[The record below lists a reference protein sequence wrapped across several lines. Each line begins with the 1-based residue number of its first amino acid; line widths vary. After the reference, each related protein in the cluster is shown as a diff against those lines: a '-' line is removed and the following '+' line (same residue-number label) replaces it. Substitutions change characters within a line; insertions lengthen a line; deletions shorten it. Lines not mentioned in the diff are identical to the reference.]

1 MLILPLHK
9 PLTLATFPCVTA
21 VLVLINVMVYFGWQ
35 VPDEERVKAAQAW
48 YVESGLGAQEAPAY
62 RKHLIDTG
70 QARALQA
77 FEAMSPREQ
86 PVFLSM
92 STQTDVAFQ
101 QALQHGSLFASEAER
116 EAWSPLHQQYRS
128 QLDQV
133 FTLRHLLRSS
143 EWSLPRMFSS
153 AFLHGDALH
162 LFGNML
168 MLVVLGLLLEGA
180 IGSGRFLVVYLLGAL
195 GSSAASVL
203 WRWGEAGGGLGASG
217 AIAALMGA
225 FCVVWGLRP
234 VRFFYWFAVIFNYV
248 RAPAIWLL
256 PVWLGW
262 EVFNLFTNQGAGI
275 GFDAHAGGLVCGA
288 VMGAVL
294 VFTHQT
300 RESFMQEEALVE
312 VPVDTRWEQAQHH
325 MGRMQNA
332 AAERLLSA
340 LAAEQP
346 DRLDV
351 ALARYRV
358 AENDGRAADAAVR
371 VREALL
377 LDADDPLQRAAQKA
391 FVTKALALPS
401 ALSVESLR
409 AMLTRCLKEG
419 WLNEAE
425 ALLAAASVLPED
437 EQAQWWLRLALRH
450 GDLHAPEQQR
460 RLLEEVTRRHPRS
473 EQSGKARFLLENT

>member
-48 YVESGLGAQEAPAY
+48 YVDSGLGAQEAPAY

-101 QALQHGSLFASEAER
+101 QALEQGALFASAQAR
-116 EAWSPLHQQYRS
+116 EEWAPLHERYRA

-143 EWSLPRMFSS
+143 EWSLPRMLSS

-195 GSSAASVL
+195 GSSAVSVL

-234 VRFFYWFAVIFNYV
+234 VRFFYWFAVVFNYV

-288 VMGAVL
+288 VMGAAL

-300 RESFMQEEALVE
+300 RESFMQEEAPVE
-312 VPVDTRWEQAQHH
+312 VPVDTRWEQAQHL

-340 LAAEQP
+340 LANEQP

-358 AENDGRAADAAVR
+358 ADNDGRAADALGRAQ
-371 VREALL
+371 EALRL
-377 LDADDPLQRAAQKA
+377 EADDPVQRAAQKSL
-391 FVTKALALPS
+391 VSKALASPLAPS
-401 ALSVESLR
+401 AGLLR
-409 AMLTRCLKEG
+409 AALARCLEEG
-419 WLNEAE
+419 WLQEAE
-425 ALLAAASVLPED
+425 ALLGRSSALPEN
-437 EQAQWWLRLALRH
+437 EQAQSWLRLALRH
-450 GDLHAPEQQR
+450 GELQSLEQQR
-460 RLLEEVTRRHPRS
+460 RLLEVVTQRHPGS
-473 EQSGKARFLLENT
+473 EQSGKARFLLENS